1 MGEIYRRFGSTYFS
15 RFDCKK
21 VLCCAAFSLW
31 RFSVCL
37 IFKQSTNVLNP
48 KCGIAEIASC
58 SKPFLTCCRKAYCPH
73 SSQFGVKTVA
83 VSIPDMPWCCHRI
96 HIGEMILSFPCR
108 SDCHNVGPVCHCFT
122 CHPYCET
129 HISLIRL
136 NVHWKWLHFGV
147 DLTVRVLHCCSRD
160 RLDGG
165 HSVGSCVLRQ
175 GILNPLALD
184 SNIYILA
191 RHLCKMW
198 IFYEP
203 RRVTLGNTRQFE
215 VE

>member
-1 MGEIYRRFGSTYFS
+1 MFCRPTVVWEKSIDVSAVPTS
-15 RFDCKK
+15 AVSIVKK

-108 SDCHNVGPVCHCFT
+108 SDCHMSVLSVTASPSTLIVKPTFHSYAWTFT
-122 CHPYCET
+122 E
-129 HISLIRL
+129 
-136 NVHWKWLHFGV
+136 NDF
-147 DLTVRVLHCCSRD
+147 
-160 RLDGG
+160 
-165 HSVGSCVLRQ
+165 
-175 GILNPLALD
+175 
-184 SNIYILA
+184 ILA
-191 RHLCKMW
+191 SIWQSVFCTAVHG
-198 IFYEP
+198 
-203 RRVTLGNTRQFE
+203 TG
-215 VE
+215 